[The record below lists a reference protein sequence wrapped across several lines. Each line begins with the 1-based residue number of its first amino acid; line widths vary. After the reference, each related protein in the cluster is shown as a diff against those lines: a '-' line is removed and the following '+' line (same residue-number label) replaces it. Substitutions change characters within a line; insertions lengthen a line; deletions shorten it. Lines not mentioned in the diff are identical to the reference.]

1 MDFCCK
7 IIGTLC
13 FLWHARFFHAQWQKI
28 HQRLSIQYIWF
39 WFSATLNLFDAIKY
53 PTTSKYSVQYP
64 NIWDIQQSVGYEN
77 NAREKLWHPQFG
89 LPGKTMQY
97 PKRRWL
103 YDTCIYIYIHA
114 ISKDSKLII
123 PYSLPNEIAK
133 AYSLSWVVFLP
144 MTHSMSPL
152 GLVVRGVPAWAL
164 KQRKL
169 RIRNNQPKAV
179 SMACFK
185 GTSGRNPWFFISS
198 NVGGWSCDFF
208 LEYLESCF
216 GNYHPNNRGLG
227 RVSGADP
234 QPQFSTSTINFSPS
248 RNNNSATCFGFV
260 HS

>member
-1 MDFCCK
+1 MQSN
-7 IIGTLC
+7 IPQHPNIVYN
-13 FLWHARFFHAQWQKI
+13 
-28 HQRLSIQYIWF
+28 IQI
-39 WFSATLNLFDAIKY
+39 SGISNNLLDTKTMHVRNCDILNLAY
-53 PTTSKYSVQYP
+53 PARPCNIPSVA
-64 NIWDIQQSVGYEN
+64 GYMT
-77 NAREKLWHPQFG
+77 HV
-89 LPGKTMQY
+89 
-97 PKRRWL
+97 
-103 YDTCIYIYIHA
+103 YIYIHA

-152 GLVVRGVPAWAL
+152 GLVVRRVPAWAL